1 MSIRTTLFTCRFI
14 ILRFIATTCCS
25 CRREECV
32 GVRHR
37 NRRPQHR
44 RAFFMASP
52 RVICA
57 SMRSRACSVSV
68 YRARFAGNLALN
80 SHRAAISR
88 HSAGVATL
96 LRATLTYVIT
106 RICDHCGAH
115 RRCLFSAYR
124 RQHVRLIKLPSS
136 PPQLYFV
143 RVVRTSSLL
152 QKFLDTRIEGIQA
165 CIPIVR
171 RMRMQYGF

>member
-1 MSIRTTLFTCRFI
+1 
-14 ILRFIATTCCS
+14 
-25 CRREECV
+25 
-32 GVRHR
+32 
-37 NRRPQHR
+37 
-44 RAFFMASP
+44 
-52 RVICA
+52 
-57 SMRSRACSVSV
+57 MRSRACSVSV
-68 YRARFAGNLALN
+68 YRTRFVGNLALN

-136 PPQLYFV
+136 PLQLYFV

-152 QKFLDTRIEGIQA
+152 QNGGQNFLTRESKESTSVHTDRA
-165 CIPIVR
+165 SYANAAWLLSSCKVPITTTNVVNWKWKADILYAFHAFEVHTR
-171 RMRMQYGF
+171 KNSLLNQI

>member
-1 MSIRTTLFTCRFI
+1 MSGTGTANLNIDVRFSFGVAVGN
-14 ILRFIATTCCS
+14 LRKHAS
-25 CRREECV
+25 ACV
-32 GVRHR
+32 HV
-37 NRRPQHR
+37 
-44 RAFFMASP
+44 
-52 RVICA
+52 
-57 SMRSRACSVSV
+57 RSRACSVSV

-143 RVVRTSSLL
+143 HVVRMSSLL
-152 QKFLDTRIEGIQA
+152 QNGGQNFLTRESKESKRAYRSCVVCKCSMAFELLQSA
-165 CIPIVR
+165 NHDYECS
-171 RMRMQYGF
+171 

>member
-1 MSIRTTLFTCRFI
+1 
-14 ILRFIATTCCS
+14 
-25 CRREECV
+25 
-32 GVRHR
+32 
-37 NRRPQHR
+37 
-44 RAFFMASP
+44 
-52 RVICA
+52 
-57 SMRSRACSVSV
+57 MRSRACSVSV

-143 RVVRTSSLL
+143 HVVRMSSLL
-152 QKFLDTRIEGIQA
+152 QNGGQNFLTRESKEFKRAYRSCVVCKCSMAFELLQSANHGYE
-165 CIPIVR
+165 CS
-171 RMRMQYGF
+171 